1 MLIAPI
7 TITTAVGASRNICHE
22 MLLIYE
28 WTQKPQPQP
37 QPQWQRWRQ
46 RRAPE
51 AQNVLIIKIQNGGR
65 GEEEGEREGKVKL
78 QRTLNLVGSQFTSPL
93 FPSPFTLLHGTV
105 IQWRLCLMHST
116 VSAAVVNVTSQPT
129 AAATATVTATP
140 TATGLNRRLRPE
152 AETSSD
158 YKCNYRGGVG
168 VGGRQRKLS
177 SSHLALIFK
186 W

>member
-1 MLIAPI
+1 M
-7 TITTAVGASRNICHE
+7 
-22 MLLIYE
+22 
-28 WTQKPQPQP
+28 
-37 QPQWQRWRQ
+37 
-46 RRAPE
+46 
-51 AQNVLIIKIQNGGR
+51 LIIKIQNGGR
-65 GEEEGEREGKVKL
+65 EEGEEEGDGKVKL
-78 QRTLNLVGSQFTSPL
+78 QRTLNLVGSQFAPPL
-93 FPSPFTLLHGTV
+93 SLSFTLFTLLHGTV

-129 AAATATVTATP
+129 ATA

-158 YKCNYRGGVG
+158 YKCNYRGERVG
-168 VGGRQRKLS
+168 DARVCEGGRQRKLS

>member
-1 MLIAPI
+1 MDSEAAA
-7 TITTAVGASRNICHE
+7 AVAE
-22 MLLIYE
+22 
-28 WTQKPQPQP
+28 T
-37 QPQWQRWRQ
+37 RQ

-65 GEEEGEREGKVKL
+65 EGEEEGEGEGKVKL
-78 QRTLNLVGSQFTSPL
+78 QRTLNLVGSQFASL
-93 FPSPFTLLHGTV
+93 RFPSFTLLHGTV

-168 VGGRQRKLS
+168 VEGRQRKLS

>member
-28 WTQKPQPQP
+28 WTQKPQPQ
-37 QPQWQRWRQ
+37 WQRWRQ

-65 GEEEGEREGKVKL
+65 EGEEEVEGEGKVKL
-78 QRTLNLVGSQFTSPL
+78 QRTLNLVGSQFAPPLSPS
-93 FPSPFTLLHGTV
+93 FFTLLHGTV

-129 AAATATVTATP
+129 AAATATPTATL

>member
-28 WTQKPQPQP
+28 WTQKPQPQW
-37 QPQWQRWRQ
+37 QREQQWQRQRQRQ

-65 GEEEGEREGKVKL
+65 EEGEEEGEGKVKL
-78 QRTLNLVGSQFTSPL
+78 QRTLNLVGSQFAPL
-93 FPSPFTLLHGTV
+93 RYPSLSFTLLHGTV

-129 AAATATVTATP
+129 ATA

-158 YKCNYRGGVG
+158 YKCNYRG
-168 VGGRQRKLS
+168 K
-177 SSHLALIFK
+177 
-186 W
+186 

>member
-1 MLIAPI
+1 MDSEAAA
-7 TITTAVGASRNICHE
+7 AVAVAE
-22 MLLIYE
+22 AA
-28 WTQKPQPQP
+28 TQ
-37 QPQWQRWRQ
+37 Q

-65 GEEEGEREGKVKL
+65 EEVEGEREGKVKL
-78 QRTLNLVGSQFTSPL
+78 QRTLNLVGSQFAPL
-93 FPSPFTLLHGTV
+93 SLSFALLRGTV

-129 AAATATVTATP
+129 AAATATPTATV

-158 YKCNYRGGVG
+158 YKCNYRGSRRCEGV
-168 VGGRQRKLS
+168 
-177 SSHLALIFK
+177 
-186 W
+186 

>member
-28 WTQKPQPQP
+28 WTQKPQPQ
-37 QPQWQRWRQ
+37 WQRWRQ

-65 GEEEGEREGKVKL
+65 EEGEEEVEGEGKVKL
-78 QRTLNLVGSQFTSPL
+78 QRTLNLVGSQFASL
-93 FPSPFTLLHGTV
+93 RFPSFTLLHGTV

-129 AAATATVTATP
+129 AAATATPTATL

>member
-28 WTQKPQPQP
+28 WTLKP
-37 QPQWQRWRQ
+37 QPQWQREQQWQRQRQ

-65 GEEEGEREGKVKL
+65 EEEGEGEGKVKL
-78 QRTLNLVGSQFTSPL
+78 QRTLNLVGSQFAPL
-93 FPSPFTLLHGTV
+93 RSLPLSLLHSLFTLLHGTV

-129 AAATATVTATP
+129 ATA

-158 YKCNYRGGVG
+158 YKCNYRG
-168 VGGRQRKLS
+168 K
-177 SSHLALIFK
+177 
-186 W
+186 